1 MAWTWSNVTNATPS
15 LLNNSVRE
23 IHSDSTGQYILVNGG
38 QNGVYRSADYGATW
52 SRPSEFSG
60 FYCSASCASYG
71 GAVMYVAMIDTNAF
85 TLSIYYSTN
94 QGASWTV
101 CANQPNLGSNF
112 NIASMCCKS
121 DGTHLVF
128 TTPYQGGPVPVNSTI
143 HYNPSPTTTGSWSVS
158 NINGTVS
165 VACFS
170 VACNPSATY
179 YVAVMPSLNALA
191 GGVYT
196 STNQGATW
204 TRNSDASI
212 TDNAA
217 MWTSVSCSGNGTFIA
232 SNSGHW
238 TGMGSPPMTYD
249 GGIFKAT
256 NPTGAWSA
264 ISAFSNYVGSS
275 FAAGPVACNYDA
287 TNIFVSTQPKA
298 QTGLANEGICY
309 TIGAAAGSSV
319 YDSLD
324 GQGYTL
330 GYTLLNTAGTQP
342 LLIGI
347 QYNDNNDFYGL
358 LSTNGGGGAACFLE
372 GTKIL
377 TEEGYKPIESL
388 RVGDMVETLK
398 HGYKP
403 IVIMGTSKIYND
415 GTPNRTREKLYR
427 YPEGLVVTGGHSALV
442 DQITGVQYSKMWKS
456 MNGIFLTEGKI
467 RLPAMDDERA
477 SPYPVRGEYTIYNFA
492 LESPSQKSNY
502 GVYADGVL
510 TESSFSYWI
519 EKAMHP
525 VPEIMPS
532 ATSSAS
538 SAISCAGK

>member
-1 MAWTWSNVTNATPS
+1 MSWTWSDVTNTTPS

-38 QNGVYRSADYGATW
+38 QNGIYRSTDYGATW

-71 GAVMYVAMIDTNAF
+71 GAVMYAAMIDTTLF

-94 QGASWTV
+94 QGASWTA

-121 DGTHLVF
+121 DGTNLVF

-143 HYNPSPTTTGSWSVS
+143 QYNPSPTTTGSWSVS
-158 NINGTVS
+158 NIDGTVS

-179 YVAVMPSLNALA
+179 YVAVMPSINALA

-204 TRNSDASI
+204 TRNTDASV
-212 TDNAA
+212 TDNTA
-217 MWTSVSCSGNGTFIA
+217 MWTSVTCSGNGTFIA

-249 GGIFKAT
+249 GGIFQAT
-256 NPTGAWSA
+256 NPTGAWGA

-275 FAAGPVACNYDA
+275 FAPGFAACNADA
-287 TNIFVSTQPKA
+287 TNIFVSTQPKT
-298 QTGLANEGICY
+298 QTGLANEGVCY
-309 TIGAAAGSSV
+309 TIGGAAGSSA

-330 GYTLLNTAGTQP
+330 GYILLNTAGTQP
-342 LLIGI
+342 FLIGI
-347 QYNDNNDFYGL
+347 QYNNNNDFYGL
-358 LSTNGGGGAACFLE
+358 LSTNGGGAVCFMEGAQ
-372 GTKIL
+372 IL
-377 TEEGYKPIESL
+377 TDEGYRAVETL
-388 RVGDMVETLK
+388 RVGDKVKTL
-398 HGYKP
+398 HSGYRA
-403 IVIMGTSKIYND
+403 IVMTGSSTIFNNP
-415 GTPNRTREKLYR
+415 TPERTREKLYV
-427 YPEGLVVTGGHSALV
+427 YPEGLVVTGGHSVLLEKFTDEQLAKV
-442 DQITGVQYSKMWKS
+442 KKS
-456 MNGIFLTEGKI
+456 LGKVYVTEGRG
-467 RLPAMDDERA
+467 RLLAMDDDRA
-477 SPYPVRGEYTIYNFA
+477 SVYPVKGKFNIYNFA
-492 LESPSQKSNY
+492 LESPNDYRNY
-502 GVYADGVL
+502 GVYANGGVL
-510 TESSFSYWI
+510 VESSFKCWL
-519 EKAMHP
+519 EKGM
-525 VPEIMPS
+525 IIS
-532 ATSSAS
+532 TKTSDDVSAS
-538 SAISCAGK
+538 SEISCGGM